1 MMRRSPAC
9 LHALLLIHLCAP
21 TVGGQFGGQFG
32 GGFGGKTCY
41 SCGGVGH
48 LSRECVNPAK
58 CFACGGQGH
67 LSRDCPQ
74 GGEKR
79 CYNCGEGGHISRDCP
94 AAAGGAAPAQ

>member
-1 MMRRSPAC
+1 MLRHSPARP
-9 LHALLLIHLCAP
+9 HAPLLIHPCAP